1 MSAKRAKGWLCAD
14 PAKILE
20 AITRAIEH
28 RGISNTL
35 CWYIIFYHNRICC
48 VPTNVSVPPEI
59 ILGQFTEDQTESGL
73 TARDRD
79 GINEYAVHFFKELY
93 K

>member
-28 RGISNTL
+28 RTISNTN
-35 CWYIIFYHNRICC
+35 CWYIIFYHDRICC
-48 VPTNVSVPPEI
+48 VPTNVSCPPEI
-59 ILGQFTEDQTESGL
+59 ILGQFTEDQAQAGFTI
-73 TARDRD
+73 RDSDR
-79 GINEYAVHFFKELY
+79 INEYAVRFFKELY

>member
-1 MSAKRAKGWLCAD
+1 MNQPAPKGWLCAD
-14 PAKILE
+14 PTKIAE

-28 RGISNTL
+28 RTISNTL
-35 CWYIIFYHNRICC
+35 CWYVIYYHDRICC
-48 VPTNVSVPPEI
+48 VPSNVSIPPEI
-59 ILGQFTEDQTESGL
+59 ILGQFTEDQAHAGFTTS
-73 TARDRD
+73 DRD

>member
-1 MSAKRAKGWLCAD
+1 MTKRTAKGWLCAD
-14 PAKILE
+14 PEKILE

-28 RGISNTL
+28 RTISNTN
-35 CWYIIFYHNRICC
+35 CWHIIFYHDRICC

-59 ILGQFTEDQTESGL
+59 ALGQFTEDQAQAGFTTRE
-73 TARDRD
+73 RD

>member
-1 MSAKRAKGWLCAD
+1 MNQPDPKGWLCAD
-14 PAKILE
+14 PKKILE

-28 RGISNTL
+28 RTISNTL
-35 CWYIIFYHNRICC
+35 CWYIIFYHDRICC
-48 VPTNVSVPPEI
+48 IPTNISCPPEI
-59 ILGQFTEDQTESGL
+59 ILGQFTEDQAQAGFT
-73 TARDRD
+73 TKDRD

>member
-1 MSAKRAKGWLCAD
+1 MSSKRIKGWLCAD
-14 PAKILE
+14 PEKILE

-28 RGISNTL
+28 RTISNTN
-35 CWYIIFYHNRICC
+35 CWYLIFYHDRICC
-48 VPTNVSVPPEI
+48 IPTNVSVPPDI
-59 ILGQFTEDQTESGL
+59 ILGQFTEDQAQAGFT
-73 TARDRD
+73 TRDRD